1 MKSKTQKY
9 FESMLN
15 KTFFGEIP
23 NLLETNQTHSHR
35 MSIEEL
41 EYQFEVFEER
51 IYLENEAF
59 SHFCDFLNK
68 E

>member
-9 FESMLN
+9 FESMLF
-15 KTFFGEIP
+15 KAFP
-23 NLLETNQTHSHR
+23 NTPPTIQATNQSNLHN
-35 MSIEEL
+35 MSVREQD
-41 EYQFEVFEER
+41 YQSQTFEER
-51 IYLENEAF
+51 VYLENEAF